1 MITDLIKSIYWE
13 VLSYFVPERQTYEII
28 GECTKCG
35 KCCENIY
42 SAYMY
47 TEKEFEFMKKIFPS
61 YRRFYIKGKDEFGN
75 FVFACKYLKG
85 NLCSVYDKRPRL
97 CRSYPQKRLAV
108 YAKMP
113 DGCGYTVVKKE
124 FKDYLNKK
132 DDD

>member
-13 VLSYFVPERQTYEII
+13 ILSYFVPEKQDYEIT

-42 SAYMY
+42 AAYMY
-47 TEKEFEFMKKIFPS
+47 SEKDFELMKKIFPS
-61 YRRFYIKGKDEFGN
+61 YRRFYIKGKDEHGN
-75 FVFACKYLKG
+75 LIFACQYLKN

-97 CRSYPQKRLAV
+97 CRSYPQKRLAR

-113 DGCGYTVVKKE
+113 DGCGYTVVKKS
-124 FKDYLNKK
+124 FKDYLDKK
-132 DDD
+132 